1 MPASTH
7 PPPAAPARS
16 FLYVP
21 GDKPDILAKAT
32 RRGAD
37 AVIIDLEDAVAPAA
51 KTYARDTVGSWL
63 SRQSESPTALW
74 VRVNPQ
80 PDLLEHDLAAV
91 VHPVLRGV
99 YLPKVSSTD
108 EVEFVAD
115 RLDALEAAARIEP
128 GRLRIAPLLETAA
141 GILAAPRIAASTRV
155 SHMSIGEADL
165 VAELGMHPS
174 PGGPELNPIRTALV
188 VASAAAGLN
197 PPIGPVETAFRDL
210 DSLRTTSEA
219 LRRMGYGGRTAVH
232 PDQIPIINAVFSPTA
247 DEFASARDIVD
258 RFEAARREGGAV
270 TVAEDGSLIDEAVV
284 RLARITLASQNPPTT
299 ER

>member
-1 MPASTH
+1 M
-7 PPPAAPARS
+7 
-16 FLYVP
+16 
-21 GDKPDILAKAT
+21 LAKAT

-37 AVIIDLEDAVAPAA
+37 AVIVDLEDAVAHAA
-51 KTYARDTVGSWL
+51 KTYARDIVGSWL
-63 SRQSESPTALW
+63 SQQGESSTAVW

-80 PDLLEHDLAAV
+80 PDLLERDLAAV

-99 YLPKVSSTD
+99 YLPKVSSPN

-115 RLDALEAAARIEP
+115 RLDALEAAARMEP

-141 GILAAPRIAASTRV
+141 GILAAPRIATSTRV

-174 PGGPELNPIRTALV
+174 PGGPELNPIRTAVV

-210 DSLRTTSEA
+210 DSLGTSSEA
-219 LRRMGYGGRTAVH
+219 LRRMGYGGRAAVH

-247 DEFASARDIVD
+247 DELASARDIVD
-258 RFEAARREGGAV
+258 RFEAAQREGGAV

-284 RLARITLASQNPPTT
+284 RLARITLA
-299 ER
+299 

>member
-1 MPASTH
+1 
-7 PPPAAPARS
+7 
-16 FLYVP
+16 VP
-21 GDKPDILAKAT
+21 GDQPDMLAKAT

-37 AVIIDLEDAVAPAA
+37 AVIVDLEDAVAPAA

-63 SRQSESPTALW
+63 SRQGESPTALW

-80 PDLLEHDLAAV
+80 PDLLERDLAAV

-174 PGGPELNPIRTALV
+174 PGRPELNPIRTALV

-219 LRRMGYGGRTAVH
+219 LRRMGYGGRAAIH
-232 PDQIPIINAVFSPTA
+232 PDQIPIINAVFSPTV
-247 DEFASARDIVD
+247 DELASARDIVD

-284 RLARITLASQNPPTT
+284 RLARITVASQNPPTT

>member
-7 PPPAAPARS
+7 LPPAAPARS

-21 GDKPDILAKAT
+21 GDQPDMLAKAT

-37 AVIIDLEDAVAPAA
+37 AVIVDLEDAVAPAA

-63 SRQSESPTALW
+63 SRQGESPTALW

-80 PDLLEHDLAAV
+80 PDLLERDLAAV

-174 PGGPELNPIRTALV
+174 PGRPELNPIRTALV

-219 LRRMGYGGRTAVH
+219 LRRMGYGGRAAVH
-232 PDQIPIINAVFSPTA
+232 PDQIPIINAVFSPTV
-247 DEFASARDIVD
+247 DELASARDIVD

-284 RLARITLASQNPPTT
+284 RLARITVASQNPPTT

>member
-7 PPPAAPARS
+7 LPLAAPARS

-21 GDKPDILAKAT
+21 GDQPDMLAKAT
-32 RRGAD
+32 RHGAD
-37 AVIIDLEDAVAPAA
+37 AVIVDLEDAVAPAA
-51 KTYARDTVGSWL
+51 KTYARDIVGSWL
-63 SRQSESPTALW
+63 SRQGESPTALW

-80 PDLLEHDLAAV
+80 PDLLERDLAAV

-99 YLPKVSSTD
+99 CLPKVSSTD

-219 LRRMGYGGRTAVH
+219 LRRMGYGGRAAVH
-232 PDQIPIINAVFSPTA
+232 PDQILIINAVFSPTA
-247 DEFASARDIVD
+247 DELASARDIVD

-284 RLARITLASQNPPTT
+284 RLARITLTSQNPPTT

>member
-1 MPASTH
+1 M
-7 PPPAAPARS
+7 
-16 FLYVP
+16 P
-21 GDKPDILAKAT
+21 GDQPDMLAKAT

-37 AVIIDLEDAVAPAA
+37 AVIVDLEDAVAPAA

-63 SRQSESPTALW
+63 SRQGESPTALW

-80 PDLLEHDLAAV
+80 PDLLERDLAAV

-174 PGGPELNPIRTALV
+174 PGRPELNPIRTALV

-219 LRRMGYGGRTAVH
+219 LRRMGYGGRAAIH
-232 PDQIPIINAVFSPTA
+232 PDQIPIINAVFSPTV
-247 DEFASARDIVD
+247 DELASARDIVD

-284 RLARITLASQNPPTT
+284 RLARITVASQNPPTT

>member
-1 MPASTH
+1 
-7 PPPAAPARS
+7 
-16 FLYVP
+16 VP
-21 GDKPDILAKAT
+21 GDQPDMLAKAT

-37 AVIIDLEDAVAPAA
+37 AVIVDLEDAVAPAA

-63 SRQSESPTALW
+63 SRQGESPTALW

-80 PDLLEHDLAAV
+80 PDLLERDLAAV

-174 PGGPELNPIRTALV
+174 PGRPELNPIRTALV

-219 LRRMGYGGRTAVH
+219 LRRMGYGGRAAVH
-232 PDQIPIINAVFSPTA
+232 PDQIPIINAVFSPTV
-247 DEFASARDIVD
+247 DELASARDIVD

-284 RLARITLASQNPPTT
+284 RLARITVASQNPPTT